1 MFDDDHGGP
10 VGHGADL
17 AHAGGVVEGL
27 DDDSHRESIFDG
39 LLGDVI
45 ASPETE
51 RDKDDSGRYREAQ
64 SGVA

>member
-1 MFDDDHGGP
+1 MAPISRTPAASLKDWIMT
-10 VGHGADL
+10 
-17 AHAGGVVEGL
+17 
-27 DDDSHRESIFDG
+27 HRESIFDG